1 MAMSKKWYTR
11 LVICLVIV
19 SSAALILH
27 SVSKNYTALS
37 ALPFQLSPALLLALF
52 PLILMHFVKGLV
64 HLKLLRKEGL
74 TAETD
79 LQILTSFFLSQVARY
94 FPGKVMGIAVQSL
107 HLTGSVVGKTVWRA
121 NFTQYIITNFYAV
134 LFLLVLL
141 LAYSTHH
148 GSYLALLLPVCLVTC
163 LFLRSNMSVLVFDW
177 LLNVLKKSGG
187 RTDTGEWN
195 KRSLVSI
202 LVFLNLEW
210 VCYFGFWVIVSLLD
224 TFTVYNAIVFG
235 SMYAAA
241 SFLGMLVVVMPSGL
255 LVREASFVW
264 LGAAFGFGE
273 PHLIVYGVLA
283 RLLFTMSDLLVFG
296 LFWFAHLVAARFS
309 IEDTA

>member
-1 MAMSKKWYTR
+1 MSKRWFTR
-11 LVICLVIV
+11 LIVCLVMV

-37 ALPFQLSPALLLALF
+37 ALSFQPAPALLLALF

-107 HLTGSVVGKTVWRA
+107 HLTGSVTGRTVWRA
-121 NFTQYIITNFYAV
+121 NFTQYIITNFYTV
-134 LFLLVLL
+134 LFLSVLL

-163 LFLRSNMSVLVFDW
+163 LFLRSNISVLVFDW
-177 LLNVLKKSGG
+177 LLNVLKKSGE
-187 RTDTGEWN
+187 RTDTGAWN
-195 KRSLVSI
+195 KRSLASI

-210 VCYFGFWVIVSLLD
+210 VCYFGFWVIVSLD
-224 TFTVYNAIVFG
+224 TFTLYNAIVFG
-235 SMYAAA
+235 SIYAAA

-264 LGAAFGFGE
+264 LGTVFGFGE
-273 PHLIVYGVLA
+273 LHLIVYGVLA
-283 RLLFTMSDLLVFG
+283 RLLFTLSDLLVFG
-296 LFWFAHLVAARFS
+296 LFWFAHLVAVRFS
-309 IEDTA
+309 IEDTT